1 MSTDNHIWQLAESF
15 RSGKMQEQEVA
26 MLEQRQQADP
36 VFAAAFQEC
45 VSLLSSLQNSGKQA
59 NFRAMLADISQQETA
74 RQETKTRTIP
84 LRTHYL
90 RTAAVAAGIAL
101 VTSIASVAIYRQ
113 TDHSRKADVVQL
125 GKLHNELET
134 IKTNQHQLN
143 QKIDAIKANPPAP
156 GNISGTGFA
165 VTNNG
170 YIATSY
176 HVAKE
181 ADSLYVQVHDGQY
194 YKAYIEAYDEKND
207 VAILKIEDK
216 NFRFSKNDVP
226 YTFAN
231 AKADLGRRVY
241 TLGYPGDEIV
251 YSEGYISAKNGLRGD
266 SIQYRLE
273 LPAAPGQSGA
283 PVMDEDGNVLG
294 IVTSKESAS
303 EGTTYAVSSKALMQL
318 IRSLPKQD
326 VIHLPKA
333 NKLNS
338 LSRENQIKK
347 MESYTCIVQVYK

>member
-15 RSGKMQEQEVA
+15 LSGTMQEQEVV

-36 VFAAAFQEC
+36 AFAAAFHEC
-45 VSLLSSLQNSGKQA
+45 LSLLSSLQNSGKQA
-59 NFRAMLADISQQETA
+59 SFRSMLAGISQQETA
-74 RQETKTRTIP
+74 KKETKARTIP
-84 LRTHYL
+84 LRTHYF

-101 VTSIASVAIYRQ
+101 VTSIASVAVYRQ
-113 TDHSRKADVVQL
+113 ADHSRKADVTLL
-125 GKLHNELET
+125 GNMHHDLEA
-134 IKTNQHQLN
+134 IKSNQHQLN
-143 QKIDAIKANPPAP
+143 QKLDAIKANPPAP
-156 GNISGTGFA
+156 ANMSGTGFA
-165 VTNNG
+165 VSNNG

-181 ADSLYVQVHDGQY
+181 ADSLYVTMHDGQY

-216 NFRFSKNDVP
+216 NFRFSKTDLP
-226 YTFAN
+226 YTFVN
-231 AKADLGRRVY
+231 AKADLGTRVF
-241 TLGYPGDEIV
+241 TLGFPGDEMV

-283 PVMDEDGNVLG
+283 PIMDAKGNVLG

-347 MESYTCIVQVYK
+347 MESYTCVVQVYK